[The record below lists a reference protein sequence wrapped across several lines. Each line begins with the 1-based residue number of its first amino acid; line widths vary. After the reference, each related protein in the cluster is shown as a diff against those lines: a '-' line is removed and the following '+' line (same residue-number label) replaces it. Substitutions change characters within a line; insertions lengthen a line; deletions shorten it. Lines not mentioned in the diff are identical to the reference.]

1 MPMADNIS
9 KFQIRFAQDGD
20 HDAIYAL
27 LGGDKTGIPVTDP
40 RHPLSTTDAILKA
53 SHDANSQ
60 SRCWLAI
67 CGDKAV
73 GIVTTRDFG
82 GGIFVDDDY
91 RRRGIAGALVSAREN
106 FMTDTMGKN
115 EALVPLRADN
125 QASIDL
131 HKKLGYEFD
140 EESKRKLAENPAGD
154 IILHMTKKLADTEPP
169 AVSRYVAPP
178 ETAETG
184 KDIKSM
190 TDNISKFHG
199 VESGKEISVPY
210 IAPVDMPLH
219 TYDPNWEA
227 NHERISAEL
236 NALNAL
242 NADPEKRDSAAAF
255 AKMHQMHDAFFSQ
268 FRTTRDY
275 ANFIVESNSRSNP
288 DFGRFDISDNDTVES
303 IRKKYNDSIST
314 KNHFDYVTQNELPV
328 GTPDGVH
335 GFGKEPSQGYQ
346 RHEFVI
352 KGVNTT
358 NAPLGVQP
366 FSANVVID
374 AGKHDAHV
382 SFTSNEHLG
391 GSAINSAD
399 SLATALYNFELKDK
413 YALDNIHFHLHHP
426 AGERVQEMFFTTKS
440 EWRDGEVKL
449 LRVKHHDHVPS
460 AVKDAQFITS
470 PYVVGSVAPPETA
483 ESPSTNKAGLLNK
496 AGKVQGAADVAL
508 SLAEGHYGDAAV
520 STTQQVAMNETTW
533 KAVAETGKD
542 IAAVSKV
549 AGQLAKKIPVIGAV
563 VTAGYVAYE
572 VGSDTY
578 QGEYGRAGSAFVAGA
593 AEAGG
598 NLVGLGVGDAARE
611 GVRETIHHTAGEKYM
626 PDESGLRSLGA
637 KTMDMASKFF
647 SKSAKEKPVEPQ
659 VIQHTAN
666 NKNSEMKL

>member
-1 MPMADNIS
+1 MADNIS

-20 HDAIYAL
+20 HDSIYAL

-178 ETAETG
+178 ETAE
-184 KDIKSM
+184 
-190 TDNISKFHG
+190 
-199 VESGKEISVPY
+199 
-210 IAPVDMPLH
+210 L
-219 TYDPNWEA
+219 
-227 NHERISAEL
+227 
-236 NALNAL
+236 
-242 NADPEKRDSAAAF
+242 
-255 AKMHQMHDAFFSQ
+255 
-268 FRTTRDY
+268 
-275 ANFIVESNSRSNP
+275 
-288 DFGRFDISDNDTVES
+288 
-303 IRKKYNDSIST
+303 
-314 KNHFDYVTQNELPV
+314 
-328 GTPDGVH
+328 
-335 GFGKEPSQGYQ
+335 
-346 RHEFVI
+346 
-352 KGVNTT
+352 
-358 NAPLGVQP
+358 
-366 FSANVVID
+366 
-374 AGKHDAHV
+374 
-382 SFTSNEHLG
+382 
-391 GSAINSAD
+391 
-399 SLATALYNFELKDK
+399 
-413 YALDNIHFHLHHP
+413 
-426 AGERVQEMFFTTKS
+426 
-440 EWRDGEVKL
+440 
-449 LRVKHHDHVPS
+449 
-460 AVKDAQFITS
+460 
-470 PYVVGSVAPPETA
+470 
-483 ESPSTNKAGLLNK
+483 PSTNKAGLLNK

-533 KAVAETGKD
+533 KAVAEAGKD

-549 AGQLAKKIPVIGAV
+549 AGQFAKKIPVIGAV

-598 NLVGLGVGDAARE
+598 NLAGLGVGDAARE

-626 PDESGLRSLGA
+626 PDESGLRSLSA

-647 SKSAKEKPVEPQ
+647 FKSAKEKPVEPP
-659 VIQHTAN
+659 VPQHTAN